1 MSVQVEPTVLFAAR
15 GEPLEAALRV
25 ALERHGL
32 FVEEAIGELRSAVR
46 LTAPDFV
53 ILGGELTKDGGRAA
67 LEELAADPMT
77 APVPVIVIGAAEGL
91 DGRVQAFRHG
101 AVAVVPRVPSADA
114 LGQRIAEI
122 ARELSE
128 HGSRKQELGEATL
141 EDLVTLVGREL
152 RAGLLSV
159 EPAQRQNREGP
170 PLRIVL
176 GAGRPVAEVVEEF
189 VRKLSPL
196 VSRAEPLIYELH
208 QGPGGTIALLDGDS
222 DEAPVDEKILE
233 GLRFLLLDSDATRAD
248 ALATELRARKA
259 IVVVSDGSLQ
269 GLERARVLDPDV
281 VLVDSLGMEGA
292 RFDLARQ
299 LRTDV
304 RLRWA
309 SLVVVPWEELW
320 TRDGAPDIR
329 KLTERVAPL
338 VVPDRT
344 LRERAMTERS
354 FETRLEATGPSRLI
368 RALATLPGPFHV
380 SVRSPKAVIEVDVAE
395 GLIVGA
401 TGATAKGERL
411 EAMRALSALVALG
424 SGRARIEMRTHA
436 ATANLM
442 SPVQQAFAMADHEN
456 APIPLSVPPP
466 PSRLPPAPAPDAEG
480 SGRFAALPVANT
492 RAQAKEGNV
501 RPRDLKWGEEMETVS
516 FEDRTSP
523 GVEER
528 TREIDIPLVPHGV
541 SRTTGFRTTLP
552 NGIANAPQDKSVVG
566 PLPTG
571 PAAPGRNAAGRSA
584 FSSSQSTPAVRTPVA
599 PSRGGAPARMSGLLP
614 PKITPGPMKSVSGKS
629 STLVFGSGSSRLSAM
644 ATPVEGTTRP
654 ATPTTRRKNTAQ
666 GLPSPSESSPG
677 FAPEHQIITVPVA
690 NVGEARQVRERVETA
705 RTQRV
710 ESDDV
715 IVPVVHTPTKHTKTL
730 PLVTT
735 NASTSQTTPAPPLTA
750 PVATPPATAPTPKPP
765 VKADVDDAQVTTRVP
780 SLEIEEAARVLERSL
795 SGAKVPESDA
805 LAIELEAIE
814 RGLREGKEPKP
825 ESFPP
830 TPVGVPLGLP
840 PAPISA
846 RRSQPGLPPPA
857 SETDPLANTVPA
869 TPALLAP
876 PAAPPTAPTPPLAAP
891 VVASGLAPIG
901 ASAEELRGTSPP
913 PPRKRSSWW
922 LPVLLLGTPIVLL
935 ALAAPFAWPWIQAQ
949 IATTPTI
956 TPTPIPPITPVATDP
971 TNVVPAVD
979 PSVIVAVEPAIDP
992 LSASADAGTDA
1003 FIPEDAFEPADAFEA
1018 PDAFTEP
1025 DAFVE
1030 AEEVAVED
1038 PNAPPSDAEALVRQA
1053 NEARDPNVK
1062 ETLFRRA
1069 LALDPRNH
1077 YAMLGLADIYMDRGQ
1092 PNEAIPL
1099 IEGAIRRRARRSSY
1113 RVLLGDARRA
1123 AGDMAGARA
1132 AWQEA
1137 LEIDPNDRLAHTR
1150 LGD

>member
-1 MSVQVEPTVLFAAR
+1 M
-15 GEPLEAALRV
+15 
-25 ALERHGL
+25 
-32 FVEEAIGELRSAVR
+32 EEAIGELRSAVR

-53 ILGGELTKDGGRAA
+53 ILGGDLAKDGGRTA
-67 LEELAADPMT
+67 LEQLAADPMT

-122 ARELSE
+122 ARELTE
-128 HGSRKQELGEATL
+128 HSARKQELGEATL

-222 DEAPVDEKILE
+222 EEAPVDEKILE
-233 GLRFLLLDSDATRAD
+233 GLRFLLLDTDATRAD
-248 ALATELRARKA
+248 ALASELRQRKA
-259 IVVVSDGSLQ
+259 IVVVSDGSIQ

-338 VVPDRT
+338 VVPDRV

-354 FETRLEATGPSRLI
+354 FETRLESTGPSRLI

-380 SVRSPKAVIEVDVAE
+380 SVRSPKAVIEIDVAE

-424 SGRARIEMRTHA
+424 SGRARIELRTHA

-456 APIPLSVPPP
+456 APIPLTIPPAA
-466 PSRLPPAPAPDAEG
+466 PSGLPPANSVDTEG

-492 RAQAKEGNV
+492 RAQAKEGHV
-501 RPRDLKWGEEMETVS
+501 RPRDLKWGDEPET
-516 FEDRTSP
+516 P
-523 GVEER
+523 GVEES
-528 TREIDIPLVPHGV
+528 TKEIDIPLVPPGV
-541 SRTTGFRTTLP
+541 TRTTGFRTTLP
-552 NGIANAPQDKSVVG
+552 SGIASTPTDKSVVG
-566 PLPTG
+566 PLPT
-571 PAAPGRNAAGRSA
+571 APMGTGRSA
-584 FSSSQSTPAVRTPVA
+584 FSSNQGIPAARTPAPPPRPLTA
-599 PSRGGAPARMSGLLP
+599 PSRGLLP
-614 PKITPGPMKSVSGKS
+614 PKVAPSSKSSPGKN
-629 STLVFGSGSSRLSAM
+629 STLVFGSGSSRLSSLPAQ
-644 ATPVEGTTRP
+644 PEPTRAP
-654 ATPTTRRKNTAQ
+654 PRRKYTEQ
-666 GLPSPSESSPG
+666 GLPGPSESSPG
-677 FAPEHQIITVPVA
+677 FAPENQIVTVPGA
-690 NVGEARQVRERVETA
+690 SVGERAVRERAETA
-705 RTQRV
+705 RTKRID
-710 ESDDV
+710 SDTSLA
-715 IVPVVHTPTKHTKTL
+715 VVHQPTKHTPAMPSVLREAIANPPARPL
-730 PLVTT
+730 P
-735 NASTSQTTPAPPLTA
+735 PAPIPLSVQ
-750 PVATPPATAPTPKPP
+750 PITPPLEPFPLAVNADAE
-765 VKADVDDAQVTTRVP
+765 KADSAQVT
-780 SLEIEEAARVLERSL
+780 ARVAPLDADAAERVMEASPP
-795 SGAKVPESDA
+795 SAA

-814 RGLREGKEPKP
+814 RGLRESQGPKVDA
-825 ESFPP
+825 FPP
-830 TPVGVPLGLP
+830 TPEGKPLGLP
-840 PAPISA
+840 PAPPVA
-846 RRSQPGLPPPA
+846 KRW
-857 SETDPLANTVPA
+857 D
-869 TPALLAP
+869 
-876 PAAPPTAPTPPLAAP
+876 PAAPVRVDAYGPTVPTGLAAVVVPKAAPAPVAPAPVPP
-891 VVASGLAPIG
+891 VVG
-901 ASAEELRGTSPP
+901 ASAEDLRASTMVSPP
-913 PPRKRSSWW
+913 PKRRSWL
-922 LPVLLLGTPIVLL
+922 LPLLLLATPVVLL
-935 ALAAPFAWPWIQAQ
+935 AAAAPFAWPWIQAQ
-949 IATTPTI
+949 LAAPPGI
-956 TPTPIPPITPVATDP
+956 TNTPIPPILPTTNTPVIVP
-971 TNVVPAVD
+971 PVNVPAVPEVLPVD
-979 PSVIVAVEPAIDP
+979 PAIP
-992 LSASADAGTDA
+992 LSAAEDAGTDA
-1003 FIPEDAFEPADAFEA
+1003 FIPDAFVP
-1018 PDAFTEP
+1018 PDAFAPP

-1030 AEEVAVED
+1030 PEAVAEED

-1053 NEARDPNVK
+1053 NEARDPSVK

-1069 LALDPRNH
+1069 LTLDPRNH
-1077 YAMLGLADIYMDRGQ
+1077 YAMLGLADVYMDRGQ
-1092 PNEAIPL
+1092 PSEAIPL
-1099 IEGAIRRRARRSSY
+1099 LESAIRRRGRRASY
-1113 RVLLGDARRA
+1113 RVLLGDARRE

-1137 LEIDPNDRLAHTR
+1137 LEIDPDDRTARAR
-1150 LGD
+1150 LGN

>member
-1 MSVQVEPTVLFAAR
+1 MLFAAR

-32 FVEEAIGELRSAVR
+32 LVEEAIGELRSAVR

-53 ILGGELTKDGGRAA
+53 ILGGDLVKDGGRAA

-122 ARELSE
+122 ARELTE
-128 HGSRKQELGEATL
+128 HSARKQELGEATL

-222 DEAPVDEKILE
+222 EEEPVDEKILE
-233 GLRFLLLDSDATRAD
+233 GLRFLLLDTDATRAD
-248 ALATELRARKA
+248 ALASELRQRKA
-259 IVVVSDGSLQ
+259 IVVVSDGSIQ

-338 VVPDRT
+338 VVPDRV

-380 SVRSPKAVIEVDVAE
+380 SVRSPKAVIEIDVAE

-424 SGRARIEMRTHA
+424 SGRARIELRTHA
-436 ATANLM
+436 STANLM

-456 APIPLSVPPP
+456 APIPLTIPPP
-466 PSRLPPAPAPDAEG
+466 EAPSRLPPAPSVDTEG

-501 RPRDLKWGEEMETVS
+501 RPRDLKWGDEPEAPGIEESTK
-516 FEDRTSP
+516 
-523 GVEER
+523 
-528 TREIDIPLVPHGV
+528 EIDIPLVPHGA
-541 SRTTGFRTTLP
+541 SRSTGFRTTLP
-552 NGIANAPQDKSVVG
+552 SGIANAPTDKSVVG
-566 PLPTG
+566 PLPT
-571 PAAPGRNAAGRSA
+571 APMGTGRSA
-584 FSSSQSTPAVRTPVA
+584 FSSNQGIPAARTPVA
-599 PSRGGAPARMSGLLP
+599 PARPPTAGPGRMGGLLP
-614 PKITPGPMKSVSGKS
+614 PKAAPSSSKSAPGKN
-629 STLVFGSGSSRLSAM
+629 STLVFGSGSSRISALPM
-644 ATPVEGTTRP
+644 QPDPARTPP
-654 ATPTTRRKNTAQ
+654 RRKQTEQ
-666 GLPSPSESSPG
+666 GLVGPSESSPG
-677 FAPEHQIITVPVA
+677 FAPENQIVTVPGA
-690 NVGEARQVRERVETA
+690 NVDARQPRERVETA
-705 RTQRV
+705 RTKRID
-710 ESDDV
+710 SDV
-715 IVPVVHTPTKHTKTL
+715 SVPVVHQATKHTPAMPSALREAIANPPTR
-730 PLVTT
+730 
-735 NASTSQTTPAPPLTA
+735 PAPPLPA
-750 PVATPPATAPTPKPP
+750 PPLPIAPAAQPLAPPPALA
-765 VKADVDDAQVTTRVP
+765 VNADAEKADSAQVTTRVAP
-780 SLEIEEAARVLERSL
+780 LDSDAAARVIEQSAPNAALEIEL
-795 SGAKVPESDA
+795 D
-805 LAIELEAIE
+805 AIE
-814 RGLREGKEPKP
+814 RGLRESQGPKV

-830 TPVGVPLGLP
+830 TPEGKPLGLP
-840 PAPISA
+840 PAPPIA
-846 RRSQPGLPPPA
+846 KRWDPPAPAVRVDAYGPTVPTGLAAVVVPKVAPAPVAPPP
-857 SETDPLANTVPA
+857 V
-869 TPALLAP
+869 
-876 PAAPPTAPTPPLAAP
+876 AP
-891 VVASGLAPIG
+891 VAVG
-901 ASAEELRGTSPP
+901 ASAEDLRATSVMSPP
-913 PPRKRSSWW
+913 VKRRSWL
-922 LPVLLLGTPIVLL
+922 LPVLLLATPVVLL
-935 ALAAPFAWPWIQAQ
+935 AVAAPFAWPWIQGQ
-949 IATTPTI
+949 FFTTPVI
-956 TPTPIPPITPVATDP
+956 TNTPIPLVLPTTNTPV
-971 TNVVPAVD
+971 VVPVPNVPPLPEVAPVD
-979 PSVIVAVEPAIDP
+979 PAIA
-992 LSASADAGTDA
+992 LSAGEDAGTDA
-1003 FIPEDAFEPADAFEA
+1003 FIPVDAFTPLDAYEA
-1018 PDAFTEP
+1018 PDAFTAP

-1030 AEEVAVED
+1030 PEVVADVED

-1053 NEARDPNVK
+1053 NEARDPSVK
-1062 ETLFRRA
+1062 ETLYRRA

-1077 YAMLGLADIYMDRGQ
+1077 YAMLGLADVYMDRGQ
-1092 PNEAIPL
+1092 PSEAIPL
-1099 IEGAIRRRARRSSY
+1099 LEGAVRRRGRRASY
-1113 RVLLGDARRA
+1113 RVLLGDARRD
-1123 AGDMAGARA
+1123 AGDAAGARA

-1137 LEIDPNDRLAHTR
+1137 LEIDPDDRTARAR
-1150 LGD
+1150 LGN

>member
-1 MSVQVEPTVLFAAR
+1 
-15 GEPLEAALRV
+15 
-25 ALERHGL
+25 LERHGL
-32 FVEEAIGELRSAVR
+32 LVEEAIGELRSAVR

-67 LEELAADPMT
+67 LEQLAADPMT

-354 FETRLEATGPSRLI
+354 FETRLEATGPSRMI

-380 SVRSPKAVIEVDVAE
+380 SVRSPKAVIEIDVAE

-424 SGRARIEMRTHA
+424 SGRARIETRTHA

-456 APIPLSVPPP
+456 SPIPLSVPPP
-466 PSRLPPAPAPDAEG
+466 PSRLPPAPAPDSEG

-501 RPRDLKWGEEMETVS
+501 RPRDLKWGEELETVN
-516 FEDRTSP
+516 FDDRTAP
-523 GVEER
+523 GIEER
-528 TREIDIPLVPHGV
+528 TREIEIPLVPQGV

-552 NGIANAPQDKSVVG
+552 NGIANAPLDKSVVG
-566 PLPTG
+566 PLPT
-571 PAAPGRNAAGRSA
+571 APPTTRAAGRSA
-584 FSSSQSTPAVRTPVA
+584 FSSSQAQPAVRTPVA
-599 PSRGGAPARMSGLLP
+599 PARGGAPARMSGLLP
-614 PKITPGPMKSVSGKS
+614 PKVTPGPMKSVPGKS
-629 STLVFGSGSSRLSAM
+629 STLVFGSGSSRVSAM
-644 ATPVEGTTRP
+644 VTPVDGTTRP
-654 ATPTTRRKNTAQ
+654 QQVRRKQTEQ

-677 FAPEHQIITVPVA
+677 FAPENQIVTVPGA
-690 NVGEARQVRERVETA
+690 NATEARQIRDRVDTA

-710 ESDDV
+710 DSDV
-715 IVPVVHTPTKHTKTL
+715 VVPVVHSPTKHTPTL
-730 PLVTT
+730 LNTAANNT
-735 NASTSQTTPAPPLTA
+735 ASSRTPPAPPLTEGA
-750 PVATPPATAPTPKPP
+750 PPALPPAKATPAKPAIPPANKPP
-765 VKADVDDAQVTTRVP
+765 EDVQVTDRVAA
-780 SLEIEEAARVLERSL
+780 LESEDAARVL
-795 SGAKVPESDA
+795 AQAAPAQAAPESDA

-814 RGLREGKEPKP
+814 RGLRESQGQKP

-830 TPVGVPLGLP
+830 TPEGVPLGLP

-846 RRSQPGLPPPA
+846 KRATPAPLSPGI
-857 SETDPLANTVPA
+857 DPLAHTALSMPA
-869 TPALLAP
+869 VAP
-876 PAAPPTAPTPPLAAP
+876 PMPPAP
-891 VVASGLAPIG
+891 VPFESPKPAMG
-901 ASAEELRGTSPP
+901 ATAEELRGQTASVPP
-913 PPRKRSSWW
+913 KRRAW
-922 LPVLLLGTPIVLL
+922 LMPALILATPVVLL
-935 ALAAPFAWPWIQAQ
+935 AVAAPFAWPWIQAQ
-949 IATTPTI
+949 FARPTI
-956 TPTPIPPITPVATDP
+956 INTPITPVNTVEP
-971 TNVVPAVD
+971 TPEVVPPPTPPEPTLIPEAV
-979 PSVIVAVEPAIDP
+979 P
-992 LSASADAGTDA
+992 LAALEDAGTDA
-1003 FIPEDAFEPADAFEA
+1003 FIAEDAWAP

-1025 DAFVE
+1025 DAFMPPDAFAMPVAEAEVE
-1030 AEEVAVED
+1030 AED
-1038 PNAPPSDAEALVRQA
+1038 PNAPPGDAEALVRQA
-1053 NEARDPNVK
+1053 DEARDSNVK
-1062 ETLFRRA
+1062 ETLYRRA
-1069 LALDPRNH
+1069 LAVDPRNH
-1077 YAMLGLADIYMDRGQ
+1077 YAMLGLADVFMDRGQ
-1092 PNEAIPL
+1092 PAEAIPFL
-1099 IEGAIRRRARRSSY
+1099 EGAIRRRARRASY

-1137 LEIDPNDRLAHTR
+1137 LEIDPNDRTARTR